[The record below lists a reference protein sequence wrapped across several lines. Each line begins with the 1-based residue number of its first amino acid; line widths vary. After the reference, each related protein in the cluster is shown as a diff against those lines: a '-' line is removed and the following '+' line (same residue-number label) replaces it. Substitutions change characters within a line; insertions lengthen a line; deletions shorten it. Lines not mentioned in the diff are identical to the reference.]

1 MNTTQPAAFMTPAA
15 FRESPELM
23 QSVLDSLAQQIAV
36 LDRQGDIVAVNAS
49 WLRFARENGVD
60 PSSGLV
66 TQNYLRTCDHAMGCD
81 CEEANPSAAGIRKV
95 LAGEL
100 PEFRLEYPCHSPREQ
115 RWFLMYVTPL
125 LRGAGVAGAVVSHL
139 VITDRILAET
149 RQRESEARLNVAQRL
164 AHVGSFERNLVSGH
178 GEWSAELF
186 RIFGHEPGDLAMPSP
201 GDFLRHVHP
210 DDREGVLALFAQGD
224 TSGQSF
230 QTEFRIFPDG
240 EGRGERFVSLFCDYD
255 RDRAG
260 QPIRRHGA
268 VLDITERHAAE
279 EQLKLLANADPLTGV
294 ANRRRFM
301 ELLRAERER
310 ALRFAQPLCVVMLDL
325 DDFKRVNDVHGHDV
339 GDQML
344 RHVSALVSA
353 SLRTVDT
360 LGRLGGEEFCL
371 LLPQTG
377 QEAGLEAVQ
386 RILERLRR
394 TPLELPGGPLRQTMS
409 CGLAALNGTEGPEP
423 GVDELLKRADDALYR
438 AKAKGKDRVERH
450 E

>member
-1 MNTTQPAAFMTPAA
+1 MQPAAFMTPAD
-15 FRESPELM
+15 FKKSPELL

-36 LDRQGDIVAVNAS
+36 LDLQGNIMAVNAS
-49 WLRFARENGVD
+49 WLRFAGENGAD

-66 TQNYLRTCDHAMGCD
+66 VQNYLRTCDHAKGCD
-81 CEEANPSAAGIRKV
+81 FEEASPAAAGIRKV

-100 PEFRLEYPCHSPREQ
+100 PEFRLEYPCHSPTTQ

-125 LRGAGVAGAVVSHL
+125 LRGASVAGAVVSHL

-186 RIFGHEPGDLAMPSP
+186 RIFGHEPGDHSVPSP
-201 GDFLRHVHP
+201 ADFLHHVHP
-210 DDREGVLALFAQGD
+210 EDREGLVELFAQGD

-230 QTEFRIFPDG
+230 QTEFRIVPDG
-240 EGRGERFVSLFCDYD
+240 EGCGERFVSLFCDYD
-255 RDRAG
+255 RDRRG
-260 QPIRRHGA
+260 HPIRRHGA
-268 VLDITERHAAE
+268 VLDITERHAAA
-279 EQLKLLANADPLTGV
+279 EQLKLLANADPLTGI

-301 ELLRAERER
+301 EVLRAERER

-325 DDFKRVNDVHGHDV
+325 DDFKRVNDVYGHDV

-360 LGRLGGEEFCL
+360 FGRLGGEEFCL

-377 QEAGLEAVQ
+377 QRAGLEAVR
-386 RILERLRR
+386 RILEQLRR
-394 TPLELPGGPLRQTMS
+394 SPFELPGGPLRQTMS
-409 CGLAALNGTEGPEP
+409 CGLAALNGTEGPEL
-423 GVDELLKRADDALYR
+423 GVEELLKRADDALYR
-438 AKAKGKDRVERH
+438 AKANGKDRVEH
-450 E
+450 SS